1 MKLSQ
6 SHKHKLNRLTVGD
19 YLNILILLF
28 ISFICIYPFWY
39 VFIGTISNPNIPV
52 RTLTFL
58 PKDVTL
64 FNYTEVFQMP
74 GLIAALG
81 ISVLRTLTGTA
92 LAILL
97 SSLLAYLFT
106 LERMPARSFFYR
118 LVIITMYISGGLIPT
133 FLTYKSY
140 GLTNNFLVYILPG
153 AISAFNVVLLKTYIE
168 NSIPVSLSESA
179 VLDGAGTMTIFVRII
194 FPLSVPIIATVALF
208 CAVGQWNAWFDNMI
222 YTSGKPQLMT
232 LQYLLYRKLNE
243 ASMLAEASKSGV
255 ISQVGDILSKEKML
269 TPDSIRM
276 TMTMLV
282 TLPILFVYPFVQK
295 YFVKGIMIGAVK
307 G

>member
-6 SHKHKLNRLTVGD
+6 SHRHKLNRLTVGD

>member
-6 SHKHKLNRLTVGD
+6 SHRHKLNPLTVGD